1 MRRTNVTQEQKEFTV
16 SHSHSLSIIN
26 KMFLC
31 INLHSVID
39 QNGQLKTDIQVL
51 NFISLLLNLHTG
63 MAPGENRRK
72 RKLKNH
78 RVSRERLEAKKNLW
92 IVGREAWIIQ
102 QNSLRTASETCMT
115 WNYPASTESIS
126 SSAHQ
131 SWESLWPAASGEIGI
146 TSLSLLVTSFIV
158 SLWLGSWWMHA
169 RITSQMTCSSL
180 SLKDC
185 NEESMI

>member
-1 MRRTNVTQEQKEFTV
+1 
-16 SHSHSLSIIN
+16 
-26 KMFLC
+26 MF
-31 INLHSVID
+31 NLHSVID
-39 QNGQLKTDIQVL
+39 QNGQLKTEIQVL
-51 NFISLLLNLHTG
+51 NFISLLLDLHTG
-63 MAPGENRRK
+63 MAPGENRRE
-72 RKLKNH
+72 RKLKKH
-78 RVSRERLEAKKNLW
+78 LVSGERLEAKKNLW
-92 IVGREAWIIQ
+92 IVK

-131 SWESLWPAASGEIGI
+131 SGESLWPAASGEIGI
-146 TSLSLLVTSFIV
+146 TSLNLLVTSFIV